1 MRAMGPFVSLGV
13 IASWPRRRVWTGRPR
28 AVRGSAGKERICA
41 PVFTITRGNAMYI
54 GVGTVILIILV
65 VLLILFL
72 RRRV

>member
-1 MRAMGPFVSLGV
+1 MRGP
-13 IASWPRRRVWTGRPR
+13 T
-28 AVRGSAGKERICA
+28 GKERICA

-72 RRRV
+72 RRRF